1 MTVTCTW
8 SGAVKVEWL
17 DNGRDMRLLE
27 SLTYTDQNGQQWKAL
42 EGDII
47 DGASIPRFFWRLIGS
62 PFVGRYRRASVIHD
76 VYCKTQIHESPAIHA
91 LFHEM
96 MLVDGVSQW
105 VAFWM
110 WLAVRMFGPRFE
122 GVL

>member
-1 MTVTCTW
+1 
-8 SGAVKVEWL
+8 
-17 DNGRDMRLLE
+17 MRLLE
-27 SLTYTDQNGQQWKAL
+27 DLTYHDQDGQQWYAYK
-42 EGDII
+42 GDII
-47 DGASIPRFFWRLIGS
+47 DGASIPRFFWRIIGS

-76 VYCKTQIHESPAIHA
+76 VYCKTQVADSIQIHS

-96 MLVDGVSQW
+96 MLADGCSQW

-110 WLAVRMFGPRFE
+110 WVAVRLFGPRFE